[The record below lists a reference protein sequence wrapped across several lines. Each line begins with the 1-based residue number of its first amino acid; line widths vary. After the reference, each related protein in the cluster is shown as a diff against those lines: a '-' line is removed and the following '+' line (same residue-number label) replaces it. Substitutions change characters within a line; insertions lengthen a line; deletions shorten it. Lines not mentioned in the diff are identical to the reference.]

1 MKIITCLTVI
11 LYIVVK
17 VNKIIKYFV
26 RKRDCFEYL
35 ISCPVRLSLV
45 FTVEEVY
52 LQCTQRCHMHLSL
65 YESLFHF
72 VVYLFMFSI
81 FTLTSLPITSQLSAE
96 NVTGTADS
104 VQEEITN
111 QRKEDMTTAAKEDE
125 GYMMMS
131 HFTSLVSNGNSAP
144 ENGESTPTPPTS
156 IQYRSTTGAF
166 SGSLKLGDDG
176 KTDATAVPSVPELQ
190 PTSTSPFALPSGN
203 ENLLQQNTEDTGTD
217 YGHVHTLPS
226 QQGELMQRND
236 SKNYEDPYVSFVPH
250 TETNSQAPTISPSA
264 SPTTPGEVENHEQ
277 HDGKSQTT
285 TLQDNY
291 EDGITTPQY
300 VPFTPP
306 ANIKNFKEQGGTSPA
321 KDVETSMRSPS
332 TSFMTPDENEVMW
345 QSGGPNGTK
354 VEASDHN
361 DAETTTT
368 QDVGYIPRSD
378 TNNLKEDVD
387 EFNGTN
393 SSSSQKTGTPT
404 ISPSVLGAEDGPKQK
419 NVETTAGTF
428 EANYDVAGSTTPH
441 YEHITSHTSTNNPNE
456 HDGKFITTTESS
468 AQETGIIATSPST
481 LSVIP
486 NKDVSGTQQNGEPTV
501 TTFEVEY
508 DSKVTT
514 TPQYDDFILRTSTK
528 NSTVQDN
535 DFNTATVSSAQD
547 IVTTTTSPTKLIT
560 ISNIDVSHTQQEGE
574 NTTAAFESENDAE
587 VTTTPQNDDFIPR
600 TSTKNSTVQDNHF
613 NTTTVSSAQEI
624 WTTTSSPTKLFT
636 VSNNDVSDTQEKGEN
651 TTAAF
656 ESENDAEVSTTPQYV
671 DFIHRTVSEKS
682 SEQDDDFSAIPA
694 SSARGVGMT
703 TTSPVKLL
711 TIPNDGE
718 GLTQKNVESSATTP
732 QTDYDGMEPTT
743 PPAELFT
750 PPTVTKNFMDEA
762 GELDTNMPSS
772 SHDILPT
779 STLPSVPVAEQ
790 ADDENCTQQE
800 YDCVGTTVAVYPEDN
815 FTTMSPLTPVT
826 VPADGG
832 NIKEHSGGPNIT
844 LSPEP
849 NKDESTTTPSF
860 PQPVN
865 DSNITLQIVKCKGT
879 NLATNQEKPSTM
891 SFLAIFKILAGI
903 NDNRTLMC
911 DEPDVTTT
919 PSTNEET
926 SYNTTAKQD
935 TTTISKDEAVDG
947 NKTKSHYPSYTGS
960 SPDELLMLYK
970 LHVRMIKTMSITL
983 GAVVALILIS
993 IGFKFCRKHRRGD
1006 RTAVS
1011 PHTAEPREAGQP
1023 STSQASTSEEP
1034 VIRFRDLLSREENN
1048 YTVSYIS
1055 DSIRNFD
1062 ECSVTR
1068 DNHLLFTMIT
1078 VNCTYK
1084 VYDLNYVLLVRP
1096 PGDGKKINLKTF

>member
-11 LYIVVK
+11 LYVVA
-17 VNKIIKYFV
+17 
-26 RKRDCFEYL
+26 
-35 ISCPVRLSLV
+35 
-45 FTVEEVY
+45 
-52 LQCTQRCHMHLSL
+52 
-65 YESLFHF
+65 
-72 VVYLFMFSI
+72 
-81 FTLTSLPITSQLSAE
+81 LPITSQLSAQ
-96 NVTGTADS
+96 NATGTADS
-104 VQEEITN
+104 VQEEITD
-111 QRKEDMTTAAKEDE
+111 QRKVDMTTAAKEDE

-131 HFTSLVSNGNSAP
+131 HSTSLVSNGNSAP
-144 ENGESTPTPPTS
+144 ESGESTPTPPTS
-156 IQYRSTTGAF
+156 IQNRSTTGAF
-166 SGSLKLGDDG
+166 SGSLKLGD
-176 KTDATAVPSVPELQ
+176 DATAVPSVPELQ

-203 ENLLQQNTEDTGTD
+203 ENLLQQNTEDTETD

-250 TETNSQAPTISPSA
+250 TETNSQAPTMSPSA
-264 SPTTPGEVENHEQ
+264 SFTTPGEVENNSQ
-277 HDGKSQTT
+277 QDDKSQST
-285 TLQDNY
+285 TLEDNY

-345 QSGGPNGTK
+345 QNGEPNDTK
-354 VEASDHN
+354 VEASNHN
-361 DAETTTT
+361 DAKTTTT
-368 QDVGYIPRSD
+368 LGVDYIPRSD
-378 TNNLKEDVD
+378 TNNFKEDVD
-387 EFNGTN
+387 EFKATT
-393 SSSSQKTGTPT
+393 SSSSQETGTPT
-404 ISPSVLGAEDGPKQK
+404 ISPSVLGGEDGLKQK

-428 EANYDVAGSTTPH
+428 EANYDDAVSTTPH

-481 LSVIP
+481 LSVVA
-486 NKDVSGTQQNGEPTV
+486 NNDVSGTQQNGELTV

-535 DFNTATVSSAQD
+535 DFNTATVSSAQE
-547 IVTTTTSPTKLIT
+547 IVTTTTSPTKLFT
-560 ISNIDVSHTQQEGE
+560 ISNIDVSDTQQEGE
-574 NTTAAFESENDAE
+574 NTT
-587 VTTTPQNDDFIPR
+587 V
-600 TSTKNSTVQDNHF
+600 
-613 NTTTVSSAQEI
+613 
-624 WTTTSSPTKLFT
+624 
-636 VSNNDVSDTQEKGEN
+636 
-651 TTAAF
+651 AF

-671 DFIHRTVSEKS
+671 DFIHRTVTEKS
-682 SEQDDDFSAIPA
+682 GEQDDDFSAVPA
-694 SSARGVGMT
+694 SSAHGVGMT
-703 TTSPVKLL
+703 TIPPVKLL

-718 GLTQKNVESSATTP
+718 GLTQKNVESTATTL

-743 PPAELFT
+743 PPAEHFT
-750 PPTVTKNFMDEA
+750 PPTGTKNFMEEA
-762 GELDTNMPSS
+762 GELDTNTPSS

-779 STLPSVPVAEQ
+779 STSPSVPVAEQ

-800 YDCVGTTVAVYPEDN
+800 CDSTGTTVAVYPEDN
-815 FTTMSPLTPVT
+815 LTTMSPLTPVT

-832 NIKEHSGGPNIT
+832 NIKEHSDGPNIT

-865 DSNITLQIVKCKGT
+865 DSNITLKINKCKGT
-879 NLATNQEKPSTM
+879 NLGTNQEKHSTM

-919 PSTNEET
+919 TPTNEET
-926 SYNTTAKQD
+926 SYNTTAKQN

-947 NKTKSHYPSYTGS
+947 YKTKSHYPSYTGS

-970 LHVRMIKTMSITL
+970 LHVRMLKTMSITL

-993 IGFKFCRKHRRGD
+993 IGFKYCRKHRRGD

-1034 VIRFRDLLSREENN
+1034 VIRLRDLLSREENN
-1048 YTVSYIS
+1048 
-1055 DSIRNFD
+1055 
-1062 ECSVTR
+1062 
-1068 DNHLLFTMIT
+1068 
-1078 VNCTYK
+1078 
-1084 VYDLNYVLLVRP
+1084 
-1096 PGDGKKINLKTF
+1096 

>member
-1 MKIITCLTVI
+1 MGSVA
-11 LYIVVK
+11 
-17 VNKIIKYFV
+17 
-26 RKRDCFEYL
+26 KRNG
-35 ISCPVRLSLV
+35 VRLLRHRLHADGSCGGILPDMCEALQMIDGEKELRDINFPV
-45 FTVEEVY
+45 QPAPEESAVKEGCDCSAEGFRY
-52 LQCTQRCHMHLSL
+52 LAGYIAYRAKNCDK
-65 YESLFHF
+65 
-72 VVYLFMFSI
+72 
-81 FTLTSLPITSQLSAE
+81 TLGTPSADILNPPTIENYGWIEFLCRALPITSQLSAE
-96 NVTGTADS
+96 NATGTADS

-111 QRKEDMTTAAKEDE
+111 QRKVDMTTAAKEDE

-131 HFTSLVSNGNSAP
+131 HFTSLVSNENSAP
-144 ENGESTPTPPTS
+144 ERGESTPTPPTS

-250 TETNSQAPTISPSA
+250 NETNSQAPTISPSA

-277 HDGKSQTT
+277 HDGKSQTA

-345 QSGGPNGTK
+345 QNGEPNGTK
-354 VEASDHN
+354 VEASNHSG
-361 DAETTTT
+361 AETTTT
-368 QDVGYIPRSD
+368 QDVDYIPRSD
-378 TNNLKEDVD
+378 TNNFKEDVD

-404 ISPSVLGAEDGPKQK
+404 ISPSVLGAEDGLKQK

-428 EANYDVAGSTTPH
+428 EANYDVARSTTPH

-468 AQETGIIATSPST
+468 AQETGIMATSPST

-514 TPQYDDFILRTSTK
+514 TPQYDDFILPTSTK

-535 DFNTATVSSAQD
+535 DFNTATVSSAQE
-547 IVTTTTSPTKLIT
+547 IVTTTTSPTK
-560 ISNIDVSHTQQEGE
+560 
-574 NTTAAFESENDAE
+574 F
-587 VTTTPQNDDFIPR
+587 
-600 TSTKNSTVQDNHF
+600 
-613 NTTTVSSAQEI
+613 
-624 WTTTSSPTKLFT
+624 FT
-636 VSNNDVSDTQEKGEN
+636 VSNNDVNDTQEKGEN

-682 SEQDDDFSAIPA
+682 SEQDDDFTAIPA

-718 GLTQKNVESSATTP
+718 DLTQKNVESYATTP
-732 QTDYDGMEPTT
+732 QTDYDDMEPTT

-750 PPTVTKNFMDEA
+750 PPTGTKNFMEEA

-790 ADDENCTQQE
+790 ADDENCTQQDC
-800 YDCVGTTVAVYPEDN
+800 DCVGTTVAVYPEHN
-815 FTTMSPLTPVT
+815 LTTMSPLTPVT

-832 NIKEHSGGPNIT
+832 NIIEHSGGPNIT

-860 PQPVN
+860 PQPAN
-865 DSNITLQIVKCKGT
+865 DSNITLQIIKCKGT
-879 NLATNQEKPSTM
+879 NLGTNQEKPSTM

-903 NDNRTLMC
+903 NDDRTLMC

-919 PSTNEET
+919 PPTNEKT

-970 LHVRMIKTMSITL
+970 LRVRMLKTMSITL

-1048 YTVSYIS
+1048 
-1055 DSIRNFD
+1055 
-1062 ECSVTR
+1062 
-1068 DNHLLFTMIT
+1068 
-1078 VNCTYK
+1078 
-1084 VYDLNYVLLVRP
+1084 
-1096 PGDGKKINLKTF
+1096 